1 MRMIGANVLSKFVV
15 WLVSEYV
22 GFVVFD
28 GVFGFG
34 TLSNISQL

>member
-15 WLVSEYV
+15 WLVSECV
-22 GFVVFD
+22 GFVIFD

-34 TLSNISQL
+34 MLSNNSQL